1 MSGVYVGNT
10 KALVFPVLCD
20 AHLKQD
26 FSTYNLGTSILA
38 DRQGVWGLSEFAV
51 EAVFTPYDVNG
62 YGSKTPSSQGI
73 LNSEKTVP
81 SLGVGASNSANYQ
94 SFDYLGTNR
103 GTHKMMLYHNANFS
117 FYLQNTAPSNINR
130 PAEYKLVASF
140 PNVSTT
146 VESET
151 LIFGTNKMFNH
162 IDSDSYYEGDATSL
176 KKISSSVTNVN
187 PFQNITIT
195 NNSLPTNITAV
206 AATGTVT
213 MTGAP
218 ETYYPSQS
226 STATLTASSNSFTV
240 DTLPT
245 TGIGTIKF
253 GANPSVA
260 SASTTTTEYIEITN
274 QDNTVTKWICG
285 DGSSPTW
292 DVDTNGFLNQ
302 LNWPA
307 NSRIYRSSLSAELT
321 LAQLVNGINLY
332 NAGWDGTVT
341 GGPDPA
347 DATVNP
353 PSIVATLTTAIN
365 GSSPNRTGAG
375 GSISIGSGMASG
387 IVRTQ
392 ISGGTAENVVTDNF
406 ITIVENGRTRK
417 YHPYPDNTDNFPG
430 QQVTRG
436 SNTFICFEVKANSN
450 ATLQQLA
457 TAINH
462 TNGNTGIT
470 ASVSL
475 NVLTLT
481 DDSTG
486 VSGNYG
492 GSGGYNLSLTH
503 STMSS
508 VITGGNW
515 SGGEAANETNK
526 YIQVQDSDGT
536 VTKFHPVH
544 YTKSGISNASSFS
557 YGGNSFVAYV
567 YSAGSYIT
575 NFITAFNSVTALD
588 ITAGSQSGNNI
599 PLTQGAVGTSGN
611 TTITN
616 QNSLSNV
623 SVSGFSG
630 GVDAATPDKKITL
643 TNAVGVVKQYK
654 ASVNESTG
662 SSDGTY
668 VFFQI
673 GADTT
678 ATANNLITAING
690 TNGHNG
696 SITASNPSS
705 NNVVKVVVGQGSNY
719 ALVENIDQ
727 VTILASWNTDSGNEV
742 IFSSANELVNIGI
755 GETLHNSNG
764 LLIGTVESIN
774 NAVVT
779 ISEDSPVN
787 SVTST
792 VYASQPREALY
803 LEAVVKVSCTV
814 NKSGNVNLYINN
826 TLAKSQLVTFTN
838 GFSFD
843 ASNCYIGNDGSNKNT
858 QFMGE
863 LFEIGVYKRP
873 NITNYYKTLNPG
885 HSDIT
890 FYYRFGDE

>member
-38 DRQGVWGLSEFAV
+38 DRQGVWGLSEFAI

-146 VESET
+146 VESEA

-162 IDSDSYYEGDATSL
+162 IDSDSYYEGDVTSL
-176 KKISSSVTNVN
+176 KKISSSATNIN

-195 NNSLPTNITAV
+195 NNSLPTNITAI
-206 AATGTVT
+206 AATGTIT
-213 MTGAP
+213 ITGEP
-218 ETYYPSQS
+218 EQYYPAQS
-226 STATLTASSNSFTV
+226 AKATLTASSNNFTV

-245 TGIGTIKF
+245 TGSGTIKF

-274 QDNTVTKWICG
+274 QDSTVTKWICS
-285 DGSSPTW
+285 DGSIPTFSI
-292 DVDTNGFLNQ
+292 DSNGFLST

-307 NSRIYRSSLSAELT
+307 NSRPYRQSSSAELT

-347 DATVNP
+347 DATANP
-353 PSIVATLTTAIN
+353 PSVVATLTTAIN

-392 ISGGTAENVVTDNF
+392 ISGGTAENMVAHNY
-406 ITIVENGRTRK
+406 ITIVENNRTRR
-417 YHPYPDNTDNFPG
+417 YHPYPDNADNFPG
-430 QQVTRG
+430 QQISRNNGTSTIDV
-436 SNTFICFEVKANSN
+436 IAFEVKANSN

-457 TAINH
+457 AAINH

-486 VSGNYG
+486 LGGNAYNVSR
-492 GSGGYNLSLTH
+492 TH
-503 STMSS
+503 STMTS
-508 VITGGNW
+508 VLSMSNF
-515 SGGEAANETNK
+515 SGGEAENQTNR
-526 YIQVQDSDGT
+526 YIQIEDSDGT

-544 YTKSGISNASSFS
+544 YTKSGISNASTFS
-557 YGGNSFVAYV
+557 YGGNTFVAYV
-567 YSAGSYIT
+567 YSAGSHIT

-588 ITAGSQSGNNI
+588 ITAGSQIGNNI
-599 PLTQGAVGTSGN
+599 PLTQGAVGTNGI

-616 QNSLSNV
+616 LNSLSNV

-719 ALVENIDQ
+719 ALTENIDQ
-727 VTILASWNTDSGNEV
+727 ITILASWNTDSGNEI
-742 IFSSANELVNIGI
+742 IFASANELVNIGI
-755 GETLHNSNG
+755 GEKLYNSNG
-764 LLIGTVESIN
+764 LLIGTVASIS
-774 NAVVT
+774 NAVAT
-779 ISEDSPVN
+779 ISESAPVN

-814 NKSGNVNLYINN
+814 NKRGNVNLYINN
-826 TLAKSQLVTFTN
+826 SLAKSQLVTFTN

>member
-1 MSGVYVGNT
+1 MSGVFIGDT
-10 KALVFPVLCD
+10 KSMVFPILCD

-26 FSTYNLGTSILA
+26 YSKYNLGTTLLA
-38 DRQGVWGLSEFAV
+38 DRQGVWGLTEFSI

-62 YGSKTPSSQGI
+62 YGSKTSSSQGV
-73 LNSEKTVP
+73 LNSKKTMP

-94 SFDYLGTNR
+94 SYDYLGTNR

-140 PNVSTT
+140 PNISTT

-151 LIFGTNKMFNH
+151 LIFGTNKMFNYV
-162 IDSDSYYEGDATSL
+162 DSNSFYEGDSTSL
-176 KKISSSVTNVN
+176 RKISSTATNVT
-187 PFQNITIT
+187 PFQNITIAS
-195 NNSLPTNITAV
+195 NSLPTNVTAA
-206 AATGTVT
+206 AATGTIT
-213 MTGAP
+213 MTGEP
-218 ETYYPSQS
+218 EQYYPAQS
-226 STATLTASSNSFTV
+226 ATATLTASSNNFTV

-245 TGIGTIKF
+245 TGTGTIKF

-260 SASTTTTEYIEITN
+260 SASTTTTEYIQITN

-285 DGSSPTW
+285 DGSSPTF
-292 DVDTNGFLNQ
+292 DVDSNGFLNT

-307 NSRIYRSSLSAELT
+307 NSRTYRSSSSAELT
-321 LAQLVNGINLY
+321 LAQLVSAINAY

-341 GGPDPA
+341 GGPDPL
-347 DATVNP
+347 DATANP
-353 PSIVATLTTAIN
+353 PAIIATLTTAIN

-375 GSISIGSGMASG
+375 GSISIGSGMSSD
-387 IVRTQ
+387 IIRTQ
-392 ISGGTAENVVTDNF
+392 ISGGTAENVVTNNF

-417 YHPYPDNTDNFPG
+417 YHPYPDNADNFPG

-436 SNTFICFEVKANSN
+436 STTFICFEKKADAN

-457 TAINH
+457 AAINH

-481 DDSTG
+481 DDSAGTG
-486 VSGNYG
+486 GNSYSVSR
-492 GSGGYNLSLTH
+492 TH
-503 STMSS
+503 STMTS
-508 VITGGNW
+508 VLSMSNF
-515 SGGEAANETNK
+515 SGGEAANETGK
-526 YIQVQDSDGT
+526 YIQVEDSDGT

-544 YTKSGISNASSFS
+544 STKSGISNASSFS
-557 YGGNSFVAYV
+557 YGGNSYVAYV
-567 YSAGSYIT
+567 YTAGSYIS

-588 ITAGSQSGNNI
+588 ISAGSQSSGNI
-599 PLTQGAVGTSGN
+599 PLTQGTTGTSGN

-630 GVDAATPDKKITL
+630 GVNASTPDNKITL
-643 TNAVGVVKQYK
+643 TDASGVVKQYK

-662 SSDGTY
+662 TTDGTY
-668 VFFQI
+668 VFFQK
-673 GADTT
+673 GSDTT

-719 ALVENIDQ
+719 ALTENIDQ
-727 VTILASWNTDSGNEV
+727 VTILAAWNTATTDE
-742 IFSSANELVNIGI
+742 ITFASSSELVNIGV
-755 GETLHNSNG
+755 GESLYNSNG
-764 LLIGTVESIN
+764 LLIGTVESIS

-779 ISEDSPVN
+779 ISEDAPVN
-787 SVTST
+787 SATT
-792 VYASQPREALY
+792 TIYASQPREALY
-803 LEAVVKVSCTV
+803 LESVVKVSCTL

-826 TLAKSQLVTFTN
+826 SLAKSQLVTFTN

-843 ASNCYIGNDGSNKNT
+843 ASNCYIGNDGTNKNT

-863 LFEIGVYKRP
+863 LFEIGMYKRP
-873 NITNYYKTLNPG
+873 TLTNFYKTLNPG
-885 HSDIT
+885 YSDIV